1 MLHIAGSPGTEPAG
15 VVPPQLAGNTR
26 PLHPLAT
33 RWASLYAGSMP
44 ARYYPREWIALLDV
58 VHSPLAGR

>member
-1 MLHIAGSPGTEPAG
+1 M
-15 VVPPQLAGNTR
+15 VPPQLAGNTR